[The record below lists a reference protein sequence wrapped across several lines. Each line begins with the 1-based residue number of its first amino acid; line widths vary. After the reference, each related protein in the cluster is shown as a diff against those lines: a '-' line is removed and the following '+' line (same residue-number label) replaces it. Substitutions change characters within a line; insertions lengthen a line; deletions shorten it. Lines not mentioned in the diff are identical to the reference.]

1 MDNQM
6 LAASQPLRGRLYQ
19 RDDTRLKEHKIL
31 VLKTGIAGME
41 HHIKSDEERERAY
54 NIEAGTELKL
64 YREPDNKYDKWAIA
78 VYITEDDK
86 LGYISRFK
94 NEVIARLMDTGKKF
108 IAIAD
113 DYDEANE
120 ETADSAR
127 ERKAPTENMFIPFSV
142 YLVEES

>member
-6 LAASQPLRGRLYQ
+6 MAASQPLRGRLYQ

-64 YREPDNKYDKWAIA
+64 YREIGRAH
-78 VYITEDDK
+78 V
-86 LGYISRFK
+86 
-94 NEVIARLMDTGKKF
+94 
-108 IAIAD
+108 
-113 DYDEANE
+113 
-120 ETADSAR
+120 
-127 ERKAPTENMFIPFSV
+127 
-142 YLVEES
+142 